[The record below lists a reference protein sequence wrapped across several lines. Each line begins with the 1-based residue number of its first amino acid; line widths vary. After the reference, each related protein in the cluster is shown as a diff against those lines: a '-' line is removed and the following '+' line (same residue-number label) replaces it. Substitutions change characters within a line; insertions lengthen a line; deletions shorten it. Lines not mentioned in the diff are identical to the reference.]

1 MGRFLR
7 RVWLPFAGILVT
19 APVYA
24 AAAGM
29 PATVNFYQWLVV
41 ELLGLDKVWLPTAG
55 ALLGTSVCLLLGLN
69 YRARVTRMLANE
81 EELAPR
87 PTFTL
92 TCAVDAILSFLHKLA
107 LDACGKKYV
116 DTFLPMLASFFIFIL
131 ICNLS
136 GLVPGLPPA
145 TESMSTTVAL
155 GLIAFLL
162 YNYAG
167 LREHGLAYSK
177 QFFGPLLFIA
187 PLFFVIEIFSHFSR
201 PVSLSLR
208 LMVNIFA
215 DHLLLNVFTGLTYLL
230 VPAALLFFGLL
241 VACLQSFVFTLLTS
255 IYISMAVS
263 HDH

>member
-1 MGRFLR
+1 MKKVALIVSGG
-7 RVWLPFAGILVT
+7 VPAS
-19 APVYA
+19 A
-24 AAAGM
+24 AQAAGAGL
-29 PATVNFYQWLVV
+29 PATVNFYRWLVV
-41 ELLGLDKVWLPTAG
+41 EQGGLASVWLPTASA
-55 ALLGTSVCLLLGLN
+55 ALVLLVCLSLGLS
-69 YRARVTRMLANE
+69 YRVRVTRLLASDAG
-81 EELAPR
+81 LV
-87 PTFTL
+87 PTARFSL
-92 TCAVDAILSFLHKLA
+92 VSAVDALLDFVHGLA
-107 LDACGKKYV
+107 RDACGEKY
-116 DTFLPMLASFFIFIL
+116 FASFFPLLASFFLFIL
-131 ICNLS
+131 VCNLS

-155 GLIAFLL
+155 GLIAFLT

-167 LREHGLAYSK
+167 WREHGVSYAK

-201 PVSLSLR
+201 PISLSLR

>member
-1 MGRFLR
+1 MKRLFLA
-7 RVWLPFAGILVT
+7 LLVVP
-19 APVYA
+19 ASA
-24 AAAGM
+24 EAAAGL
-29 PATVNFYQWLVV
+29 PAAVNFYQWLVV
-41 ELLGLDKVWLPTAG
+41 EGLGLDAVWLPTAG
-55 ALLGTSVCLLLGLN
+55 ALLGLLVCSLLGLA
-69 YRARVTRMLANE
+69 YRARVMRLLASDE
-81 EELAPR
+81 QLAPSAR
-87 PTFTL
+87 FSLVT
-92 TCAVDAILSFLHKLA
+92 AIDAIFDFLHGLA
-107 LDACGKKYV
+107 RDACGEKY
-116 DTFLPMLASFFIFIL
+116 FASFFPLLASFFMFIL
-131 ICNLS
+131 VCNLS

-155 GLIAFLL
+155 GGIAFLI

-167 LREHGLAYSK
+167 LREHGVSYAK

-201 PVSLSLR
+201 PISLSLR

>member
-1 MGRFLR
+1 MKRVFLLALA
-7 RVWLPFAGILVT
+7 VVVFPASL
-19 APVYA
+19 YA
-24 AAAGM
+24 AAGL
-29 PATVNFYQWLVV
+29 PATVNFYRWLVV
-41 ELLGLDKVWLPTAG
+41 EQLGIDAVWLPTAG
-55 ALLGTSVCLLLGLN
+55 AVFGLLVCLLLGLA
-69 YRARVTRMLANE
+69 YRARVMRLLASDAG
-81 EELAPR
+81 LVPSAR
-87 PTFTL
+87 FSL
-92 TCAVDAILSFLHKLA
+92 VGGVDAILDFLHGLVR
-107 LDACGKKYV
+107 DACGEKYFV
-116 DTFLPMLASFFIFIL
+116 SFFPLLASFFIFIL
-131 ICNLS
+131 VCNLS

-155 GLIAFLL
+155 GLIAFLI

-167 LREHGLAYSK
+167 LREHGVSYAK
-177 QFFGPLLFIA
+177 QFFGPLLLMA
-187 PLFFVIEIFSHFSR
+187 PLFLVIEIFSHFSR

>member
-1 MGRFLR
+1 MWRFFVLAPLL
-7 RVWLPFAGILVT
+7 LPASGQ
-19 APVYA
+19 A
-24 AAAGM
+24 AASGL
-29 PATVNFYQWLVV
+29 PATVNFYRWLVV
-41 ELLGLDKVWLPTAG
+41 ECLGLEADWLPTAG
-55 ALLGTSVCLLLGLN
+55 ALLGLLVCLTLGLL
-69 YRARVTRMLANE
+69 YRARVSRILASGE
-81 EELAPR
+81 ERLAPQA
-87 PTFTL
+87 TFSL
-92 TCAVDAILSFLHKLA
+92 VSAVEAILDFLHGLA
-107 LDACGKKYV
+107 LDACGKKY
-116 DTFLPMLASFFIFIL
+116 FASFFPLLASFFIFIL

-155 GLIAFLL
+155 GVMAFLI

-187 PLFFVIEIFSHFSR
+187 PLFFVIEIFSHLSR
-201 PVSLSLR
+201 PISLSLR